1 MSVKMIVTFGSALD
15 FLLNA
20 TRLETEKKKKKKKL
34 ANQAG
39 IHPPGGTSYNDLC
52 GGGSARMMYLF

>member
-20 TRLETEKKKKKKKL
+20 TRLETEKKKKKK
-34 ANQAG
+34 N
-39 IHPPGGTSYNDLC
+39 
-52 GGGSARMMYLF
+52 

>member
-20 TRLETEKKKKKKKL
+20 TRLETEKKKKKNNLTKL
-34 ANQAG
+34 EFTPQGVLPIMTYAG
-39 IHPPGGTSYNDLC
+39 EAPP
-52 GGGSARMMYLF
+52 

>member
-20 TRLETEKKKKKKKL
+20 TRLETEKKKKL
-34 ANQAG
+34 TNQAG

-52 GGGSARMMYLF
+52 GGGSALMMYLF

>member
-20 TRLETEKKKKKKKL
+20 TRLETEKKKKKKL

-52 GGGSARMMYLF
+52 GGGSALMMYLF

>member
-20 TRLETEKKKKKKKL
+20 TRLETEKKKKKKL
-34 ANQAG
+34 TNQAG
-39 IHPPGGTSYNDLC
+39 IQPPRGYFL
-52 GGGSARMMYLF
+52 

>member
-20 TRLETEKKKKKKKL
+20 TRLETEKKKKKL
-34 ANQAG
+34 TNQAG

-52 GGGSARMMYLF
+52 GGGYARMMYLL